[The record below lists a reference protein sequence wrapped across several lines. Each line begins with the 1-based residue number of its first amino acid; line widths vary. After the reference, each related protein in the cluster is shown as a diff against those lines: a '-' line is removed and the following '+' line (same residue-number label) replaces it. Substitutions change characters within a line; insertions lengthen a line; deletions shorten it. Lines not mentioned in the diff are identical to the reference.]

1 MIVPKE
7 DRVGVIDCDKVALD
21 VTEALTRG
29 DPLADVVSVEESVA
43 DVETVGEG
51 EGDADFVAI
60 GDADTLVDPVLDLVV
75 EIEPVDETERG
86 ALGEEL
92 TVDEE
97 LTVALTLC
105 VVDTLTDT
113 VFEDEKDCVGVA
125 VDDTVTVPSGD
136 TLEVGESVGVGDP
149 EIETVEVGDCGPDLD
164 EVGDAETLIEPEL
177 VRVDEME
184 PVGLR
189 EGRALGE
196 ELTVDDGLNV
206 PLMLCVDVTVTRPV
220 LEGEID

>member
-7 DRVGVIDCDKVALD
+7 DRVGVIDCDNVALD
-21 VTEALTRG
+21 VTDALTRG

-43 DVETVGEG
+43 DVETVDEG

-75 EIEPVDETERG
+75 EIEPVDETEIG

-136 TLEVGESVGVGDP
+136 PLGKLVG
-149 EIETVEVGDCGPDLD
+149 
-164 EVGDAETLIEPEL
+164 
-177 VRVDEME
+177 
-184 PVGLR
+184 
-189 EGRALGE
+189 
-196 ELTVDDGLNV
+196 
-206 PLMLCVDVTVTRPV
+206 
-220 LEGEID
+220 